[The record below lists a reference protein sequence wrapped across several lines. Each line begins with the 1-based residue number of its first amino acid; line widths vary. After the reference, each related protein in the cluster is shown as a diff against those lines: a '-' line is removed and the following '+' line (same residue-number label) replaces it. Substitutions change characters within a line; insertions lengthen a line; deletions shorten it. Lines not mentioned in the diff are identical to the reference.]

1 MIPKLPPKKAIGN
14 KEVKFIYERKF
25 YLERFLRKC
34 AKYDY
39 LINSEEMR
47 IFARPGSGD
56 LEKILDRLPRIPSG
70 TMIERVREVAG
81 INERNYDFADKE
93 RYNNVVAEF
102 SIFAKKVLLQMKGMK
117 KNLSSFRE
125 TRLQSICNNR
135 VLQTLIDKYE
145 DLNMTTYTEGKLDLL
160 VLNNP
165 ESIRLKEQMEHMID
179 NQKNSFDH
187 MYHWCKGEIYD
198 IKAIVNAIAQRDAFE
213 RLLKKTET
221 KKANT
226 QSDLE
231 NVNQGKKTVRTLF
244 KSQNDASGMMNSI
257 ESAEKELENLEV
269 LINIITIYLGEQVI
283 PKFKKDKLK
292 IYHKLM
298 QQFTV
303 IEINNAH

>member
-1 MIPKLPPKKAIGN
+1 
-14 KEVKFIYERKF
+14 
-25 YLERFLRKC
+25 
-34 AKYDY
+34 
-39 LINSEEMR
+39 MR
-47 IFARPGSGD
+47 IFARPGTGD
-56 LEKILDRLPRIPSG
+56 LEKSLDRLPRIPSG
-70 TMIERVREVAG
+70 TMIERVREVTN

-93 RYNNVVAEF
+93 RYNNIVAEF
-102 SIFAKKVLLQMKGMK
+102 SVFAKKVLLQMKGMK
-117 KNLSSFRE
+117 KNLSTFRE
-125 TRLQSICNNR
+125 VRLQSICNNR

-145 DLNMTTYTEGKLDLL
+145 DLNMTTYTEGKQDLL

-165 ESIRLKEQMEHMID
+165 ESNRLKEQMEHMID

-244 KSQNDASGMMNSI
+244 KNQQDASGMMNSI
-257 ESAEKELENLEV
+257 ESAEKELENLET
-269 LINIITIYLGEQVI
+269 LITILTIYLGEQVI

-298 QQFTV
+298 
-303 IEINNAH
+303 